1 MIASIEN
8 FLNSLLGNAPVSE
21 IDAPELSVAC
31 AALLVHCA
39 TADGVHSP
47 AEDRKLRDILS
58 RVFDLSDADADAVI
72 ETATRQQ
79 QNAVDLHRFTRV
91 LHKHLD
97 RDGRKRMVRLLWE
110 MANADGKIDSDERA
124 LVSLAAQL
132 LDVEGHDAVALRQ
145 TVLAGS
151 KTSK

>member
-1 MIASIEN
+1 MITSIEN
-8 FLNSLLGNAPVSE
+8 FLNSLLGSAPLRE
-21 IDAPELSVAC
+21 FAAPELSVAC

-39 TADGVHSP
+39 KADGDHSTS
-47 AEDRKLRDILS
+47 EDIKLREILS
-58 RVFDLSDADADAVI
+58 HIFDLSDEDADAVI
-72 ETATRQQ
+72 DTATRQQ

-110 MANADGKIDSDERA
+110 MANADGTIDSHERA
-124 LVSLAAQL
+124 LVSVTAQL

-145 TVLAGS
+145 KVLGS
-151 KTSK
+151 SRNQ

>member
-8 FLNSLLGNAPVSE
+8 FLNSLLGSAPASQL
-21 IDAPELSVAC
+21 DAPELSVAC

-39 TADGVHSP
+39 TVDGVHSL
-47 AEDRKLRDILS
+47 AEDRKLRDILL
-58 RVFDLSDADADAVI
+58 RVFDLSDADAGAVI

-91 LHKHLD
+91 LHRHLD
-97 RDGRKRMVRLLWE
+97 RDGRKRMVGLLWE
-110 MANADGKIDSDERA
+110 MANADGKIDSGERA

-132 LDVEGHDAVALRQ
+132 LNVEGHDAVALRQ
-145 TVLAGS
+145 TVLAGF
-151 KTSK
+151 KTSE